1 MAGDEPAELGDW
13 PDAAERPQE
22 VAGGPWP
29 QWARRPQDGQGL
41 RASFGCPELFPQPS
55 SQTCKGPESS
65 HLSRRGPAQPGGA
78 RAPPTCSGS
87 SPPSALWGPGLDG
100 RGSHLAKLA
109 SGRLSGAALGS
120 LSQGE
125 SSRCPRLGSTDRG
138 LGRTPHHCPDAF
150 LPGTPFFRPGTPRPR
165 EAEACLGWHSQAGA
179 HQDADPRPPAP
190 APLWHSPTS
199 APGGLE
205 GGGGTWCQAAEAGVG
220 DWRAPCTTAPP
231 PRLPSLAPSTR
242 LPSCRHIRPGPD
254 INPHQG
260 PGSLFLCCPPLPSPT
275 RAFFFVFFSSLSSN
289 MSLQ

>member
-1 MAGDEPAELGDW
+1 MGEEATLPSWHPAVSLG
-13 PDAAERPQE
+13 RC
-22 VAGGPWP
+22 
-29 QWARRPQDGQGL
+29 WA
-41 RASFGCPELFPQPS
+41 
-55 SQTCKGPESS
+55 
-65 HLSRRGPAQPGGA
+65 
-78 RAPPTCSGS
+78 
-87 SPPSALWGPGLDG
+87 
-100 RGSHLAKLA
+100 
-109 SGRLSGAALGS
+109 
-120 LSQGE
+120 
-125 SSRCPRLGSTDRG
+125 RCPRVSPHAAPGSGAQTG
-138 LGRTPHHCPDAF
+138 AWGGHPTIAQMPSS
-150 LPGTPFFRPGTPRPR
+150 PGTSFFRPGTPRPR

-190 APLWHSPTS
+190 ARLWHSPTS

-220 DWRAPCTTAPP
+220 DWRAPCTTAP